1 MSEAKV
7 VNVDFFTRDTLPPR
21 LTTMA
26 EEQSVQLGSDLIMV
40 KTKCSKCCPPS
51 YEFESIGS
59 SPEDIQNLMKKLG
72 KEDGVDLGEA
82 VTRAFGEAVV
92 RGGAQGRVVG

>member
-1 MSEAKV
+1 MSDSKV
-7 VNVDFFTRDTLPPR
+7 VNIDFFTIATLPPR
-21 LTTMA
+21 LAVMA

-59 SPEDIQNLMKKLG
+59 SPEDIQNLMKKLA
-72 KEDGVDLGEA
+72 KEDGVDLGKA
-82 VTRAFGEAVV
+82 VKKAFGEEPSQRSTVK
-92 RGGAQGRVVG
+92 GEPK